1 MIGHD
6 DPRHGSPAGY
16 CAGCHES
23 CCRTATAD
31 YARGLRTRQYLAGGR
46 LVIDATGT
54 KRRLRALMAL
64 GWTGPQ
70 LDAAMG
76 RAPTFTAKLLCRSP
90 RVNRVTADLVAT
102 VYEQLSMRL
111 PDDEPAPNRQLINRT
126 RNQARRKGW
135 APPLA
140 WDDID
145 NPAEEPGTTEPVLVD
160 DVVVSRVLAGEV
172 LPCTPDE
179 RRTVLERAA
188 DVGRTL
194 ADLCAQMGWHQGR
207 YYTHTTDAA

>member
-6 DPRHGSPAGY
+6 DPRHGTSAGY
-16 CAGCHES
+16 CAGCHET
-23 CCRTATAD
+23 CCRTGIAE
-31 YARGLRTRQYLAGGR
+31 YARGLRTRQYLAGGP

-70 LDAAMG
+70 IDAALG
-76 RAPTFTAKLLCRSP
+76 RARTFTANLLCGSP

-102 VYEQLSMRL
+102 VYERMSMRL
-111 PDDEPAPNRQLINRT
+111 PDDEPTPNRQLITRT

-145 NPAEEPGTTEPVLVD
+145 NPDEEPSTPDPVMVD
-160 DVVVSRVLAGEV
+160 EVVVARVLAGEV
-172 LPCTPDE
+172 LPCTPHE

-188 DVGRTL
+188 AAGRSL
-194 ADLCAQMGWHQGR
+194 SDLCRQMGWKQGR
-207 YYTHTTDAA
+207 YYRTGEAA